1 MKKKTK
7 IMELKLVRFAKK
19 KGYTIGRLYCLGERE
34 EEGTCDGIAG
44 NGSQTGDL
52 EADKGLKGDRGQKGD
67 LEADEGLKG
76 DRGQKGDKGLKG
88 NGGLQ
93 PFCDTLEPPRRNLL
107 NGGKWDKRLKVK
119 GMTAIPEGRYL
130 MRFTYSP
137 KFGKR
142 LFQLM
147 DVPLFDGIRIHSGN
161 SVKDTQ
167 GCILVGNNTKVGRLE
182 NSRAVLFKLEMML
195 KGFQGPYDLVFITIV

>member
-1 MKKKTK
+1 
-7 IMELKLVRFAKK
+7 MELKLVRFAKK
-19 KGYTIGRLYCLGERE
+19 KGYTIGRLYCLGERD

-52 EADKGLKGDRGQKGD
+52 EADEGLKGDGGQKG
-67 LEADEGLKG
+67 DEGLKG
-76 DRGQKGDKGLKG
+76 D
-88 NGGLQ
+88 GGLQ
-93 PFCDTLEPPRRNLL
+93 PFCDTLEPSRRNLL

-195 KGFQGPYDLVFITIV
+195 KGFQGPDDLVFITIV

>member
-52 EADKGLKGDRGQKGD
+52 EADEGLKGDRGQKGD

-76 DRGQKGDKGLKG
+76 D
-88 NGGLQ
+88 GGLQ
-93 PFCDTLEPPRRNLL
+93 PICDTLEPPRRNLL

-195 KGFQGPYDLVFITIV
+195 KGFQGPDDLVFITIV

>member
-52 EADKGLKGDRGQKGD
+52 EAD
-67 LEADEGLKG
+67 EGLKG
-76 DRGQKGDKGLKG
+76 DGGQKDDGGLKG
-88 NGGLQ
+88 DGGLQ

>member
-52 EADKGLKGDRGQKGD
+52 EAD
-67 LEADEGLKG
+67 EGLKG
-76 DRGQKGDKGLKG
+76 DGGLKGDEGLKGDKGLKG
-88 NGGLQ
+88 DGGLQ

-119 GMTAIPEGRYL
+119 GMTAIPEGRYQ

-195 KGFQGPYDLVFITIV
+195 KGFQGPDDLVFITIV

>member
-1 MKKKTK
+1 
-7 IMELKLVRFAKK
+7 MELKLVRFAKK
-19 KGYTIGRLYCLGERE
+19 KGYTIGRLYCLGERD

-44 NGSQTGDL
+44 NGGQTGDL
-52 EADKGLKGDRGQKGD
+52 EADDGLKGDGGQKG
-67 LEADEGLKG
+67 DEGLKG
-76 DRGQKGDKGLKG
+76 D
-88 NGGLQ
+88 GGLQ

-195 KGFQGPYDLVFITIV
+195 KGFQGPDDLVFITIV

>member
-52 EADKGLKGDRGQKGD
+52 EADKGLKGD
-67 LEADEGLKG
+67 EGL
-76 DRGQKGDKGLKG
+76 KGDKGLKG
-88 NGGLQ
+88 DGELK

-195 KGFQGPYDLVFITIV
+195 KGFQGPDDLVFITIV

>member
-19 KGYTIGRLYCLGERE
+19 KGYTIGRLYCLGERD

-44 NGSQTGDL
+44 NGGQT
-52 EADKGLKGDRGQKGD
+52 GD

-76 DRGQKGDKGLKG
+76 DRDLEGDGGLKG
-88 NGGLQ
+88 DGGLQ

-195 KGFQGPYDLVFITIV
+195 KGFQGPDDLVFITIV

>member
-19 KGYTIGRLYCLGERE
+19 KGYTIGHLYCLGERE

-52 EADKGLKGDRGQKGD
+52 EADKGLKGDG
-67 LEADEGLKG
+67 GLL
-76 DRGQKGDKGLKG
+76 GDKGLKG
-88 NGGLQ
+88 DGELK

-195 KGFQGPYDLVFITIV
+195 KGFQGPNDLVFITIV

>member
-52 EADKGLKGDRGQKGD
+52 EAD
-67 LEADEGLKG
+67 EGLKG
-76 DRGQKGDKGLKG
+76 DRGQKADEGLKG
-88 NGGLQ
+88 DGGLK

-195 KGFQGPYDLVFITIV
+195 KGFQGPDDLVFITIV

>member
-44 NGSQTGDL
+44 NGSQT
-52 EADKGLKGDRGQKGD
+52 GD

>member
-19 KGYTIGRLYCLGERE
+19 KGYTIGRLYCLGERD

-52 EADKGLKGDRGQKGD
+52 EADEGLKGDGGQKG
-67 LEADEGLKG
+67 DEGLKG
-76 DRGQKGDKGLKG
+76 D
-88 NGGLQ
+88 GGLQ

-142 LFQLM
+142 LFLLM

>member
-19 KGYTIGRLYCLGERE
+19 KGYTIGRLYCLVERE

-52 EADKGLKGDRGQKGD
+52 EAD
-67 LEADEGLKG
+67 EGLKG
-76 DRGQKGDKGLKG
+76 DGGQKDD
-88 NGGLQ
+88 GGLQ

>member
-44 NGSQTGDL
+44 NGSLTGDL

-67 LEADEGLKG
+67 GGLKG
-76 DRGQKGDKGLKG
+76 DK
-88 NGGLQ
+88 GLQ

-195 KGFQGPYDLVFITIV
+195 KGFQGPDDLVFITIV

>member
-19 KGYTIGRLYCLGERE
+19 KGYTIGRLYCLGERD

-44 NGSQTGDL
+44 NGSQTGGL
-52 EADKGLKGDRGQKGD
+52 EADGGLKGDRGQKGD
-67 LEADEGLKG
+67 EGLKGDGGQKGDEGLKG
-76 DRGQKGDKGLKG
+76 D
-88 NGGLQ
+88 GGLQ

-195 KGFQGPYDLVFITIV
+195 KGFQGPDDLVFITIV

>member
-44 NGSQTGDL
+44 NGSLT
-52 EADKGLKGDRGQKGD
+52 GD

-76 DRGQKGDKGLKG
+76 DRGQKGDEGLKG
-88 NGGLQ
+88 DGGLLGDKGLQ

-195 KGFQGPYDLVFITIV
+195 KGFQGPNDLVFITIV

>member
-34 EEGTCDGIAG
+34 EKGTCDGIAG
-44 NGSQTGDL
+44 NGGQTGDL
-52 EADKGLKGDRGQKGD
+52 EADGGLKGDGGQKG
-67 LEADEGLKG
+67 DEGLKG
-76 DRGQKGDKGLKG
+76 D
-88 NGGLQ
+88 GGLQ

-195 KGFQGPYDLVFITIV
+195 KGFQGPDDLVFITIV

>member
-7 IMELKLVRFAKK
+7 IMELKLVRIAKK

-34 EEGTCDGIAG
+34 GEGTCDGIAG
-44 NGSQTGDL
+44 NGGQTGDL
-52 EADKGLKGDRGQKGD
+52 EADKGLKGD
-67 LEADEGLKG
+67 E
-76 DRGQKGDKGLKG
+76 
-88 NGGLQ
+88 GLQ

-107 NGGKWDKRLKVK
+107 NGGKWDRRLKVK

-182 NSRAVLFKLEMML
+182 NSRAVLFKLEMRL
-195 KGFQGPYDLVFITIV
+195 KGFQGPNDLVFITIV

>member
-19 KGYTIGRLYCLGERE
+19 KGYTIGRLYCLGERD

-44 NGSQTGDL
+44 NGSQTGGL
-52 EADKGLKGDRGQKGD
+52 EADKGLKGDGGQKG
-67 LEADEGLKG
+67 DEGLKG
-76 DRGQKGDKGLKG
+76 D
-88 NGGLQ
+88 GGLQ

-195 KGFQGPYDLVFITIV
+195 KGFQGPDDLVFITIV

>member
-52 EADKGLKGDRGQKGD
+52 EADKGLKGDG
-67 LEADEGLKG
+67 GLK
-76 DRGQKGDKGLKG
+76 
-88 NGGLQ
+88 

-119 GMTAIPEGRYL
+119 GMTAIPEGRYQ

-147 DVPLFDGIRIHSGN
+147 KVRIFY
-161 SVKDTQ
+161 K
-167 GCILVGNNTKVGRLE
+167 
-182 NSRAVLFKLEMML
+182 
-195 KGFQGPYDLVFITIV
+195 

>member
-44 NGSQTGDL
+44 NGSQTGGL
-52 EADKGLKGDRGQKGD
+52 EADKGLKGDKG
-67 LEADEGLKG
+67 LKADEGLKG
-76 DRGQKGDKGLKG
+76 DGGLK
-88 NGGLQ
+88 

-195 KGFQGPYDLVFITIV
+195 KGFQGPDDLVFITIV

>member
-52 EADKGLKGDRGQKGD
+52 EADKGLKGDGGLRGDG
-67 LEADEGLKG
+67 GLKG
-76 DRGQKGDKGLKG
+76 D
-88 NGGLQ
+88 GGLQ

-195 KGFQGPYDLVFITIV
+195 KGFQGPDDLVFITIV

>member
-7 IMELKLVRFAKK
+7 IMKLKLVRFAKK

-52 EADKGLKGDRGQKGD
+52 EADEGLKADGGLKGD
-67 LEADEGLKG
+67 
-76 DRGQKGDKGLKG
+76 
-88 NGGLQ
+88 GGLQ

-195 KGFQGPYDLVFITIV
+195 KGFQGPDDLVFITIV

>member
-7 IMELKLVRFAKK
+7 IMELKLVRIAKK
-19 KGYTIGRLYCLGERE
+19 KGYTIGHLYCLGERE

-52 EADKGLKGDRGQKGD
+52 EADEGLKGDGGQKG
-67 LEADEGLKG
+67 DEGLKG
-76 DRGQKGDKGLKG
+76 DRGLKGD
-88 NGGLQ
+88 GGLQ

-142 LFQLM
+142 LFLLM

-195 KGFQGPYDLVFITIV
+195 KGFQGPDDLVFITIV

>member
-1 MKKKTK
+1 
-7 IMELKLVRFAKK
+7 MELKLVRFAKK

-44 NGSQTGDL
+44 NGSQMGDL
-52 EADKGLKGDRGQKGD
+52 EADGGLKGD
-67 LEADEGLKG
+67 
-76 DRGQKGDKGLKG
+76 
-88 NGGLQ
+88 GGLQ

-195 KGFQGPYDLVFITIV
+195 RGFQGPDDLVFITIV

>member
-44 NGSQTGDL
+44 NGDQAGDL
-52 EADKGLKGDRGQKGD
+52 EADKGLKGD
-67 LEADEGLKG
+67 
-76 DRGQKGDKGLKG
+76 
-88 NGGLQ
+88 GGLQ

-195 KGFQGPYDLVFITIV
+195 KGFQGPNDLVFITIV

>member
-52 EADKGLKGDRGQKGD
+52 EAD
-67 LEADEGLKG
+67 EGLKG
-76 DRGQKGDKGLKG
+76 DRGLKGDGGLK
-88 NGGLQ
+88 

-130 MRFTYSP
+130 MRFIYSP

-142 LFQLM
+142 LFLLM

-195 KGFQGPYDLVFITIV
+195 KGFQGPDDLVFITIV

>member
-19 KGYTIGRLYCLGERE
+19 KGYTIGRLYCLGERD

-52 EADKGLKGDRGQKGD
+52 EAD
-67 LEADEGLKG
+67 EGLKG
-76 DRGQKGDKGLKG
+76 DGGQMGDGGLKG
-88 NGGLQ
+88 DGGLQ

-195 KGFQGPYDLVFITIV
+195 KGFQGPDDLVFITIV

>member
-1 MKKKTK
+1 
-7 IMELKLVRFAKK
+7 MELKLVRFAKK

-52 EADKGLKGDRGQKGD
+52 EAD
-67 LEADEGLKG
+67 EGLKG
-76 DRGQKGDKGLKG
+76 DRGLKGDEGLKG
-88 NGGLQ
+88 DGGLQ

-167 GCILVGNNTKVGRLE
+167 GCILVGTNTKVGRLE

-195 KGFQGPYDLVFITIV
+195 KGFQGPDDLVFITIV

>member
-44 NGSQTGDL
+44 NGGQTGDL
-52 EADKGLKGDRGQKGD
+52 EADKGLKGDGEK
-67 LEADEGLKG
+67 LKG
-76 DRGQKGDKGLKG
+76 DGGLLGD
-88 NGGLQ
+88 GGLQ

-107 NGGKWDKRLKVK
+107 NGGKWDRRLKVK

-195 KGFQGPYDLVFITIV
+195 KGFQGPNDLVFITIV

>member
-1 MKKKTK
+1 
-7 IMELKLVRFAKK
+7 MELKLVRFAKK
-19 KGYTIGRLYCLGERE
+19 KGYTIGRLYCLGERD

-44 NGSQTGDL
+44 NGGQTGDL
-52 EADKGLKGDRGQKGD
+52 EADGGLKGD
-67 LEADEGLKG
+67 
-76 DRGQKGDKGLKG
+76 
-88 NGGLQ
+88 GGLQ

-195 KGFQGPYDLVFITIV
+195 KGFQGPDDLVFITIV

>member
-52 EADKGLKGDRGQKGD
+52 EAD
-67 LEADEGLKG
+67 EGLKG
-76 DRGQKGDKGLKG
+76 D
-88 NGGLQ
+88 GGLQ

>member
-52 EADKGLKGDRGQKGD
+52 EADKGRKGDG
-67 LEADEGLKG
+67 GLKG
-76 DRGQKGDKGLKG
+76 NGGKLEADKGLKG
-88 NGGLQ
+88 DGGLLGDKGLQ

-195 KGFQGPYDLVFITIV
+195 KGFQGPNDLVFITIV

>member
-19 KGYTIGRLYCLGERE
+19 KGYTIGRLYCLGERD

-44 NGSQTGDL
+44 NGGQTGDL
-52 EADKGLKGDRGQKGD
+52 EADGGLKGDGGQTGD
-67 LEADEGLKG
+67 LEADGGLKG
-76 DRGQKGDKGLKG
+76 DGGLK
-88 NGGLQ
+88 

-195 KGFQGPYDLVFITIV
+195 KGFQGPDDLVFITIV

>member
-19 KGYTIGRLYCLGERE
+19 KGYTIGRLYCLGERD

-44 NGSQTGDL
+44 NGSQ
-52 EADKGLKGDRGQKGD
+52 KGD

-76 DRGQKGDKGLKG
+76 DGGQKGDEGQKGD
-88 NGGLQ
+88 GGLQ

-195 KGFQGPYDLVFITIV
+195 KGFQGPDDLVFITIV

>member
-19 KGYTIGRLYCLGERE
+19 KGYTIGHLYCLGERE

-44 NGSQTGDL
+44 NGGQTGDL
-52 EADKGLKGDRGQKGD
+52 EADGGLKGDGGQKV
-67 LEADEGLKG
+67 DEGLKG
-76 DRGQKGDKGLKG
+76 DGGLK
-88 NGGLQ
+88 

-195 KGFQGPYDLVFITIV
+195 KGFQGPDDLVFITIV

>member
-19 KGYTIGRLYCLGERE
+19 KGYTIGRLYCLGERD

-52 EADKGLKGDRGQKGD
+52 EADEGLKGDGGLKG
-67 LEADEGLKG
+67 DEGLKG
-76 DRGQKGDKGLKG
+76 DKGLEG
-88 NGGLQ
+88 DGGLQ

-142 LFQLM
+142 LFLLM

-195 KGFQGPYDLVFITIV
+195 KGFQGPNDLVFITIV

>member
-19 KGYTIGRLYCLGERE
+19 KGYTIGHLYCLGERE
-34 EEGTCDGIAG
+34 EKGTCDGIAG
-44 NGSQTGDL
+44 NG
-52 EADKGLKGDRGQKGD
+52 GLTGD

-76 DRGQKGDKGLKG
+76 DKGLRGDGGLKG
-88 NGGLQ
+88 DGELK

-195 KGFQGPYDLVFITIV
+195 KGFQGPDDLVFITIV

>member
-7 IMELKLVRFAKK
+7 IMELKLVRIAKK
-19 KGYTIGRLYCLGERE
+19 KGYTIGRLYCLGERD

-44 NGSQTGDL
+44 NGSQTGGL
-52 EADKGLKGDRGQKGD
+52 EADKGLKGDRGLKG
-67 LEADEGLKG
+67 AEGKLKG
-76 DRGQKGDKGLKG
+76 D
-88 NGGLQ
+88 GGLQ

-130 MRFTYSP
+130 MKFTYSP

-195 KGFQGPYDLVFITIV
+195 KGFQGPDDLVFITIV